1 MGCGCDKRAKKMLE
15 VADKHEVKVPKKVRS
30 FLERKA
36 STAGPSPADL
46 TRGGDEVTHRQTR
59 K

>member
-15 VADKHEVKVPKKVRS
+15 VVDKHEVKVPKKVRT

-36 STAGPSPADL
+36 STATQVDL
-46 TRGGDEVTHRQTR
+46 TRGGEGMTHRQTR